1 MLDSGGVQPSLERV
15 RRVVELRAQLP
26 RLTLRALE
34 LCGER
39 LAERVELGMLFDES
53 RLFSVQLLAFGFE
66 QLRLKVQLLAP
77 VRGLLFFIAQFE
89 KVAAEEAELRAAFL
103 QLRVEARLLFVPL
116 FALAARL
123 LHALVVGVP
132 FFADGLDGAAGL
144 FDLFAR
150 LFVAVYRFFLFFEK
164 LGVMFL

>member
-26 RLTLRALE
+26 RLALRALE

-39 LAERVELGMLFDES
+39 LAERVELGMLLDES
-53 RLFSVQLLAFGFE
+53 RLFAVQLVALGFE

-77 VRGLLFFIAQFE
+77 VWGLLFFIAQFE

-103 QLRVEARLLFVPL
+103 QLRVEARLLLVPL

-150 LFVAVYRFFLFFEK
+150 LLVAVYRLFLFFEK
-164 LGVMFL
+164 FGVMFL

>member
-26 RLTLRALE
+26 RLALRALE

-39 LAERVELGMLFDES
+39 LAERVELGMLLDQ
-53 RLFSVQLLAFGFE
+53 RRLLARQLVALGFE
-66 QLRLKVQLLAP
+66 QLRLKIQLFAP
-77 VRGLLFFIAQFE
+77 VWGLLFFIAQFE
-89 KVAAEEAELRAAFL
+89 KVAPEEAELRAALL
-103 QLRVEARLLFVPL
+103 QLRVEARLFLVPRL
-116 FALAARL
+116 ALAARL
-123 LHALVVGVP
+123 FHALVVGVP

-150 LFVAVYRFFLFFEK
+150 LLVAVYRFFLFFEK
-164 LGVMFL
+164 FGVMFL